1 MTIKPTAARGQL
13 AGALVVRDGYH
24 VMLMSTAGTVIRTPV
39 DMIRRAG
46 RLTQGVTVM
55 KLREGE
61 RVSTLAPVV
70 ESAEVAEVAEVE
82 TAEAPVAQD
91 GGPPE

>member
-1 MTIKPTAARGQL
+1 MTIKPTAGRGEL
-13 AGALVVRDGYH
+13 VGALIVRDGYH
-24 VMLMSTAGTVIRTPV
+24 VMLMSTGGTVIRTPV
-39 DMIRRAG
+39 DTIRRAG

-70 ESAEVAEVAEVE
+70 EQG
-82 TAEAPVAQD
+82 EATQEAVVQD
-91 GGPPE
+91 GGPPTPAPEAPVG